1 MPFVNKSL
9 YDLCMAAAGMPVHSS
24 ASNTAASPC
33 AVAPSVPRLR
43 SAASASA
50 VASNNKIIKVK
61 APPGK
66 LGIVI
71 DTTIDGPVVHKVV
84 AGSPMEGELF
94 PGDIIMSIDD
104 VETKAMSASAITSLM
119 VKTANQRRTLSIMKG
134 GKVA

>member
-1 MPFVNKSL
+1 MNKSL

-71 DTTIDGPVVHKVV
+71 DTKSMGRWFT
-84 AGSPMEGELF
+84 
-94 PGDIIMSIDD
+94 
-104 VETKAMSASAITSLM
+104 
-119 VKTANQRRTLSIMKG
+119 RW
-134 GKVA
+134 